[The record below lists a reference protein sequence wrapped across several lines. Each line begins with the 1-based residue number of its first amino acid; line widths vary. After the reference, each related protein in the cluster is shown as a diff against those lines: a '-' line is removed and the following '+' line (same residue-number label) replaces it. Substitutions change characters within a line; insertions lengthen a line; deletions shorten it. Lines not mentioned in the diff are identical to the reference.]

1 MSIPYTYEIINVN
14 RQARVMEVV
23 YSSPGR
29 QTMHISARLPFAGES
44 LEDVIQMFS
53 PVAYWREQEAE
64 VVVPELGSG
73 EVIPPEPPPPPPVV
87 IPQSVTM
94 RQARLALLRAGL
106 LDDVDAAIAAI
117 PDPAQRKAAEI
128 EWEYAQTV
136 DRNSPFTQQMAAGLN
151 LTAEQ
156 LDALFTQ
163 AAGL

>member
-1 MSIPYTYEIINVN
+1 MYQLTNSTAIRRLSDGAFIPADPANTDY
-14 RQARVMEVV
+14 A
-23 YSSPGR
+23 
-29 QTMHISARLPFAGES
+29 
-44 LEDVIQMFS
+44 
-53 PVAYWREQEAE
+53 AYLAWLAE
-64 VVVPELGSG
+64 GNT
-73 EVIPPEPPPPPPVV
+73 PEPADPIVPVV
-87 IPQSVTM
+87 PQSVTM
-94 RQARLALLRAGL
+94 RQARLALLRAAL

>member
-1 MSIPYTYEIINVN
+1 MKIVSQLDADGYFVGLTAADESPLEPGVFLIPGGAV
-14 RQARVMEVV
+14 
-23 YSSPGR
+23 
-29 QTMHISARLPFAGES
+29 
-44 LEDVIQMFS
+44 DVE
-53 PVAYWREQEAE
+53 PP
-64 VVVPELGSG
+64 VVPDGHRARWSNGWAFEA
-73 EVIPPEPPPPPPVV
+73 IPQPEPEPEPPPRPPVV
-87 IPQSVTM
+87 PQSVTM

-136 DRNSPFTQQMAAGLN
+136 NRNSPFTQQMAAGLT

>member
-1 MSIPYTYEIINVN
+1 MKIVSQLDADGYFVGLTTADESPLEPGVFLIPGGAV
-14 RQARVMEVV
+14 
-23 YSSPGR
+23 
-29 QTMHISARLPFAGES
+29 
-44 LEDVIQMFS
+44 DVE
-53 PVAYWREQEAE
+53 PP
-64 VVVPELGSG
+64 VVPDGHRARWSNGWAFEA
-73 EVIPPEPPPPPPVV
+73 IPQPEPEPEPPPPPPMV

-94 RQARLALLRAGL
+94 RQARLALLGIGL

-117 PDPAQRKAAEI
+117 PDPVQRKAAQI

>member
-1 MSIPYTYEIINVN
+1 MKIVSQLGADGYFVGLTTADESPLEPGVFLIPGGAV
-14 RQARVMEVV
+14 
-23 YSSPGR
+23 
-29 QTMHISARLPFAGES
+29 
-44 LEDVIQMFS
+44 DVE
-53 PVAYWREQEAE
+53 PP
-64 VVVPELGSG
+64 VVPDGHRARWSNGWALEA
-73 EVIPPEPPPPPPVV
+73 IPQPEPEPAPPPPPPVV

-94 RQARLALLRAGL
+94 RQARLALLGAGL
-106 LDDVDAAIAAI
+106 LDDVAAAIAAI
-117 PDPAQRKAAEI
+117 PDPVQRKAAEI

>member
-1 MSIPYTYEIINVN
+1 MKIVSQLDADRYFVGLTAADESPLEPGVFLIPGGAV
-14 RQARVMEVV
+14 
-23 YSSPGR
+23 
-29 QTMHISARLPFAGES
+29 
-44 LEDVIQMFS
+44 DVE
-53 PVAYWREQEAE
+53 PP
-64 VVVPELGSG
+64 VVPDGHRARWGNGWAFEA
-73 EVIPPEPPPPPPVV
+73 IPQPEPEPEPEPPPPPPVV

-106 LDDVDAAIAAI
+106 LDDVYAAIAAI
-117 PDPAQRKAAEI
+117 PDPANRKAAEI

-156 LDALFTQ
+156 LDELFTQ